1 MNSLPSISKRIT
13 EFIHRKPFCAEMSMN
28 HADFDGKKGY
38 NYQFVLSAGK
48 VDTTSPN
55 NLQYADITANSPL
68 WVSPE
73 QLDMPN
79 VHLQQFNSSESV
91 CTLDTG
97 SDLFSKR
104 DVIHRLR
111 EQLKRRDEMIME
123 MQAQITDQL

>member
-1 MNSLPSISKRIT
+1 
-13 EFIHRKPFCAEMSMN
+13 MN

-55 NLQYADITANSPL
+55 NLKYADITANSPL

-97 SDLFSKR
+97 SDLFNKR